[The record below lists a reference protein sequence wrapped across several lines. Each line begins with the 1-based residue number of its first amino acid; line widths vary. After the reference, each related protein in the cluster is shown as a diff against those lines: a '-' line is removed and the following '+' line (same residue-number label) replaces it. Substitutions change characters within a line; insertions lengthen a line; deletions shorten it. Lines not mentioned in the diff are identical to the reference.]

1 VVVVWVD
8 GEDLLPCN
16 KSNAIEYYVY
26 DYQGN
31 RVRTV
36 VESNHQTQ
44 SQRDYLP
51 SLDLSTNQAKQQSS
65 TPVAFLLGLGFVFAS
80 NDGSASIGIVVFVAE
95 GLGFVIQL

>member
-1 VVVVWVD
+1 LLGFSAVVVVWVD
-8 GEDLLPCN
+8 GEDLLPCATVCLVRQVGSN

-36 VESNHQTQ
+36 IESNHQTQ
-44 SQRDYLP
+44 NQRDYLP

-65 TPVAFLLGLGFVFAS
+65 TLH
-80 NDGSASIGIVVFVAE
+80 I
-95 GLGFVIQL
+95 